1 MPKKAV
7 DPVLFE
13 QYKMAVASAE
23 TTSNR
28 RADSNKFFLSI
39 NSIIVGGILF
49 INEKVEHIDPRSVL
63 LVAVFGIV
71 VCLIWLLSITD
82 YKKLNS
88 AKFQIIHDIEK
99 DLPVKF
105 YTKEWK
111 LLNKQ
116 KHWYAKYKTLSKLEL
131 FLPITFIVL
140 YIVALVV
147 IR

>member
-1 MPKKAV
+1 MPKKTV

-13 QYKMAVASAE
+13 QYKMAVSSAE

-49 INEKVEHIDPRSVL
+49 INEKVEHIDPQSIL
-63 LVAVFGIV
+63 LVAGFGIV

-82 YKKLNS
+82 YKKLNG
-88 AKFQIIHDIEK
+88 AKFEIIHDIEK
-99 DLPVKF
+99 DLPVPF

-116 KHWYAKYKTLSKLEL
+116 TRWYAKYKTLSKLEL
-131 FLPITFIVL
+131 LLPIAFTVL
-140 YIVALVV
+140 YVIAFLV
-147 IR
+147 IQ